1 MMQARDWVSFF
12 AGLAV
17 GLLGLLPMLGYFTF
31 LNDLK
36 VSVVVWIVAVAAL
49 YLVWNSII
57 EITNSNIIGT
67 FSIAIAG
74 IALLSGLLP
83 VLHSFGIGW
92 GWFELKWLPGTVYNF
107 ILIIEGAFLM
117 VATFAMEL

>member
-1 MMQARDWVSFF
+1 MQARDWVSFF
-12 AGLAV
+12 VGLAV

-36 VSVVVWIVAVAAL
+36 VSVVVWIVAAAAL
-49 YLVWNSII
+49 YLVWNSVI

-83 VLHSFGIGW
+83 VLHSYGIGW
-92 GWFELKWLPGTVYNF
+92 SWFELKWLPSTVYNF

-117 VATFAMEL
+117 IATFAMEL

>member
-1 MMQARDWVSFF
+1 MQARDWVSFF